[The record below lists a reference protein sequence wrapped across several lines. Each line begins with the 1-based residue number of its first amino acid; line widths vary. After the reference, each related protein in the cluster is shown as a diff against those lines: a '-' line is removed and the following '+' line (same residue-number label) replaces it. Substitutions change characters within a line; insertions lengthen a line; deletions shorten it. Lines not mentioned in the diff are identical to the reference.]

1 MNPLKMVAIFAENKP
16 GQTARITGIL
26 ANAQINI
33 RNMTLA
39 STGAFGVMKLLVND
53 PDLACQALKHEGFPV
68 TMIEVLAVEVPDK
81 VGALHSIADCL
92 AKNGVNL
99 ENMSGFVVN
108 TRAIL
113 VLEVPDAGLA
123 GEVLRKQNLHVLTPR
138 EMLEL

>member
-1 MNPLKMVAIFAENKP
+1 MNTLKMVAIFAENKP

-53 PDLACQALKHEGFPV
+53 PEVACQALRHDGFPV
-68 TMIEVLAVEVPDK
+68 TMLDVLAVEVPDK
-81 VGALHSIADCL
+81 VGALHTIADCL
-92 AKNGVNL
+92 AKNGINL

-108 TRAIL
+108 GRAIL
-113 VLEVPDAGLA
+113 VIEVPNAAKA
-123 GEVLRKQNLHVLTPR
+123 GEVLQKQGLRVLTQK
-138 EMLEL
+138 EAIAL